1 MNPHTHIYTHRSG
14 CQLLFSFCPSAD
26 YKYNKPL
33 GAIDASV
40 SPPFM
45 VNTFPSFVIAPSLS
59 SPSRHLLPL
68 SVHQELPPQ
77 VPYNILVKTPTHIHY
92 YTRMSTATTSAST
105 ANATA
110 ADSGPISSAVVKRLR
125 SELMGLMMA
134 NISGISAFP
143 DSDNLLKWRGT
154 ITGAAGTVYEGLKYK
169 LLILFP
175 SNYPYKAPT
184 ITFETPC
191 WHPNVDEHG
200 NICLDILKVGH
211 LHTPLCDL
219 ILAHTHTRARLP
231 LLLSSFCLLIIHM
244 RVRIAL
250 DFIRRSG
257 RRSTTSRLSSSR
269 YKVCSASRT
278 PLAR

>member
-1 MNPHTHIYTHRSG
+1 
-14 CQLLFSFCPSAD
+14 
-26 YKYNKPL
+26 
-33 GAIDASV
+33 
-40 SPPFM
+40 
-45 VNTFPSFVIAPSLS
+45 
-59 SPSRHLLPL
+59 
-68 SVHQELPPQ
+68 
-77 VPYNILVKTPTHIHY
+77 
-92 YTRMSTATTSAST
+92 MSTATTSAST

-200 NICLDILKVGH
+200 NICLDILKEEWSAIYNIQTILLSLQSLLGEPNPASPLNGH
-211 LHTPLCDL
+211 
-219 ILAHTHTRARLP
+219 AARLWDNQDEYKRV
-231 LLLSSFCLLIIHM
+231 LLKH
-244 RVRIAL
+244 
-250 DFIRRSG
+250 
-257 RRSTTSRLSSSR
+257 
-269 YKVCSASRT
+269 YKDHAEGTVE
-278 PLAR
+278 